1 MSTCQQCASMAST
14 ITALRGQLR
23 RLKKPKRKSRFDYIA
38 KVSAREGPRPSARPV
53 PNRSIWTGSI
63 SGMAGDTISVGVGEY
78 LASPPD
84 SRLYRLDAITAS
96 GTPQWRRVY
105 PTNLTLEP
113 LPLPYDG
120 EFGDLRYYPDLN
132 VLYEW
137 TPSFSR
143 PFWKAVM
150 VVVPPAAPAS
160 TLRTL

>member
-23 RLKKPKRKSRFDYIA
+23 RLKKPKRKSRFDYA
-38 KVSAREGPRPSARPV
+38 KVLAKEGPRPSARPV
-53 PNRSIWTGSI
+53 INRSIWTGSI

-84 SRLYRLDAITAS
+84 SRLYRLDAITPS
-96 GTPQWRRVY
+96 GMPQWRQVY

-113 LPLPYDG
+113 LPMPYDG
-120 EFGDLRYYPDLN
+120 ELGDLRYYPALG
-132 VLYEW
+132 VLYQW
-137 TPSFSR
+137 APSFR
-143 PFWKAVM
+143 GPFWKD
-150 VVVPPAAPAS
+150 VVVVAPPAAPAS